1 MGKKKAPNGAFWAG
15 GVELSRHHAHFLS
28 LSIKP
33 SVKHQS
39 IDFSKKGVIPTHT
52 NIFSRV
58 NARTTLT
65 HDDIAGTNLLAS
77 IDLYPSPLPL
87 TVSTVS

>member
-1 MGKKKAPNGAFWAG
+1 MGKKQAPNGAFWPG
-15 GVELSRHHAHFLS
+15 GVKLSRYDAHLFPLP
-28 LSIKP
+28 IQP
-33 SVKHQS
+33 SVKHRAVNL
-39 IDFSKKGVIPTHT
+39 SKQGIIPTHA